1 MAQAID
7 KELKEYILLLNAS
20 QKKSL
25 LEVIKSFLLPA
36 EKVERISREQYNI
49 EIMEAVERVKA
60 GHYLTQEEV
69 EKDAAT
75 W

>member
-1 MAQAID
+1 MSQAID
-7 KELKEYILLLNAS
+7 RELQQYMALLNAS
-20 QKKSL
+20 QKKSIL
-25 LEVIKSFLLPA
+25 AVIKTFLPSM
-36 EKVERISREQYNI
+36 EKPERISRKQYNQEI
-49 EIMEAVERVKA
+49 EEAERRMDA

>member
-7 KELKEYILLLNAS
+7 RELNQYIMMLNAN
-20 QKKSL
+20 QKKSIL
-25 LEVIKSFLLPA
+25 AVIKTFLQPA
-36 EKVERISREQYNI
+36 EKEVRISREQYNI
-49 EIMEAVERVKA
+49 EINEALERVKS

>member
-7 KELKEYILLLNAS
+7 KELQAYITLLNS
-20 QKKSL
+20 TQKKSL
-25 LEVIKSFLLPA
+25 LGVIKSFLQPA
-36 EKVERISREQYNI
+36 EKEERISREQYNKEI
-49 EIMEAVERVKA
+49 EEAEKRMDA
-60 GHYLTQEEV
+60 GHYLTQEDV

>member
-1 MAQAID
+1 MAQTID
-7 KELKEYILLLNAS
+7 KELAEYMLMLNNT
-20 QKKSL
+20 QKKSI
-25 LEVIKSFLLPA
+25 LEVIKSFLQPT

-49 EIMEAVERVKA
+49 EITEAVERVKA